1 MWQRVKIPVTVLVLF
16 AGVAYAVHKMAQ
28 SREWLEFRS
37 ARFWETLVQ
46 VRLSYLIVAAA
57 LIFCSYFFRSLR
69 WREFLAPLKAGNLG
83 NIFVSTLIGFSAVA
97 LLGRPGELVRPLL
110 IARKE
115 GVALS
120 SQLGIWTLERIF
132 DSLTVGI
139 MIGAAL
145 LLFPL
150 ENGLGAGGV
159 RMMAHLKTGG
169 IILFASA
176 LVLGTFLVVLRN
188 NTSVPINVL
197 LRFARALP
205 ERYRSGFQKMLR
217 RVLENFTATLASIE
231 SISSLVVCSVFSVLV
246 WIPVI
251 LTYWTV
257 TRAFGW
263 PLSSLGLGGVVLL
276 MAASITGSL
285 AQLPAVGGGTQLATV
300 LVLTKLF
307 GIPLEIAS
315 TAAILLW
322 VLGFMIVLIPGLP
335 LAAREGLSWQRLRY
349 MVKTGV

>member
-1 MWQRVKIPVTVLVLF
+1 M
-16 AGVAYAVHKMAQ
+16 
-28 SREWLEFRS
+28 EFRS
-37 ARFWETLVQ
+37 ARFWQTLVHI
-46 VRLSYLIVAAA
+46 RLSYLILAAA

-69 WREFLAPLKAGNLG
+69 WRAFLAPLKAGHLG

-115 GVALS
+115 RVTLS
-120 SQLGIWTLERIF
+120 SQLGAWTLERIF

-145 LLFPL
+145 LLFPP
-150 ENGLGAGGV
+150 ENALGAGGA
-159 RMMAHLKTGG
+159 RMMTHLKTGA
-169 IILFASA
+169 IILFTSA
-176 LVLGTFLVVLRN
+176 LVLVAFLVVLRN
-188 NTSVPINVL
+188 NAPVLLNVL
-197 LRFARALP
+197 LWFARALP
-205 ERYRSGFQKMLR
+205 ERYRSGFQRMLR
-217 RVLENFTATLASIE
+217 RVLKHFTTTLASIE
-231 SISSLVVCSVFSVLV
+231 SISSFAVCASFSLLV

-307 GIPLEIAS
+307 GIPLEIAT

-322 VLGFMIVLIPGLP
+322 VMGFMIVLIPGLP
-335 LAAREGLSWQRLRY
+335 LAAREGLSWKRLRY
-349 MVKTGV
+349 MVKTEG